1 MFGYYTSI
9 LILCW
14 ISLLVMCILVYEN
27 NRISHENKSYLYLTY
42 VLIAVSAF
50 SEWYGVYLDGRTD
63 MPGWVLILVK
73 CADYILTPAA
83 GGVLVM
89 QMHLHNR
96 WQKVLNAVMI
106 ANAVFQIIA
115 VPNGWTVSI
124 DGQNHYTHGPLF
136 PVYVG
141 ICLVIIVLM
150 IVQFI
155 LYGKTFKRQNQ
166 FSLYSTMILVMTAI
180 ILQVT
185 LTGYR
190 TAYIGMTFGAAFLF
204 IHHTEFSQLAADETL
219 AEQRVQLMLSQ
230 IKPHFLYN
238 MLGSIEALCV
248 RDPGAAM
255 LATRKFSKYLR
266 GNMNSISGENLVPF
280 ETELQHTE
288 LYLDLEKIRFGD
300 ALQVEYDIT
309 AGDFLIP
316 PLTLEPIVENAVRH
330 GIRKNADGRG
340 TVSISTNEQRDLFTI
355 QVTDDGPGYDP
366 AKTPADGDHIG
377 IRNVSERLDR
387 ICGGSLSISPGAEK
401 GTVVTIYLPKTG
413 ENEKC

>member
-14 ISLLVMCILVYEN
+14 ISLLVMCVLVCEN
-27 NRISHENKSYLYLTY
+27 NRISHENKRYLYLSY

-50 SEWYGVYLDGRTD
+50 SEWYGVYLDGRID
-63 MPGWVLILVK
+63 VPGWVLIPVK
-73 CADYILTPAA
+73 CADYIFTPAA

-89 QMHLHNR
+89 QMNLHNR

-141 ICLVIIVLM
+141 ICLIIIGLM

-155 LYGKTFKRQNQ
+155 LYGKTFKRQNRI
-166 FSLYSTMILVMTAI
+166 SLYSTMILVVTAI
-180 ILQVT
+180 ILQV
-185 LTGYR
+185 LPTGYR

-238 MLGSIEALCV
+238 MLGSIEALCA
-248 RDPGAAM
+248 RDPGSAM

-266 GNMNSISGENLVPF
+266 GNLNSITEENLIPF

-300 ALQVEYDIT
+300 ALQVEYDI
-309 AGDFLIP
+309 AADDFLIP
-316 PLTLEPIVENAVRH
+316 PLSLEPIVENAVRH

-340 TVSISTNEQRDLFTI
+340 TVSISASEQTDSFTI
-355 QVTDDGPGYDP
+355 QITDNGPGF
-366 AKTPADGDHIG
+366 AAENTSGDGNHIG
-377 IRNVSERLDR
+377 IRNVSERLER
-387 ICGGSLSISPGAEK
+387 ICGGSLSICPGPEK
-401 GTVVTIYLPKTG
+401 GTVVTIRLPKTG
-413 ENEKC
+413 ENDKC